1 MDATSNHHEARRQ
14 ENNNCSHLSCIIPIL
29 DGLIATRRPLFGASI
44 TTTTTTTTQ
53 PPSRTVIM
61 QTGSGHYWLSKLR
74 ETNPDPQMASLPPL
88 PPNNAV
94 KLTSNASSSVP
105 SSPLAAASNTTGS
118 SSSYWLGRLNE
129 AENWAKGGSTNSF
142 ALHDQQ

>member
-1 MDATSNHHEARRQ
+1 MKHEGK
-14 ENNNCSHLSCIIPIL
+14 ENNNCSLLSCIIPIL

-44 TTTTTTTTQ
+44 TTTTTTQ